1 MQGIKK
7 ILFPTDFSAPAQ
19 NAFRYCLW
27 LADQWEAHIELVH
40 VVFPEYDALD
50 LPVMA
55 TKATQ
60 EKVEAARSL
69 LQTFVD
75 QTLLQVQTGYEL
87 QHAPDIRPDVEVGGP
102 VNIISHVARRDEA
115 DLIVMGT
122 KGEHNVME
130 RLFGS
135 VTTGVIEK
143 AHCNVLV
150 VPEYAGFGFLNV
162 AIYASD
168 LNEADPY
175 HLWKVGQWLDSFGA
189 VLHCVHVRTTTSDDR
204 ELKIADM
211 EAFFQNH
218 APALQI
224 RFHQFPGHSVTQAL
238 DEFAELHDAD
248 LLIMYAPHHNLL
260 ERLLRPS
267 RTKKMALQTEV
278 PLLLLKPS

>member
-1 MQGIKK
+1 MQEIKK
-7 ILFPTDFSAPAQ
+7 ILFPTDFSTTAQ
-19 NAFRYCLW
+19 NAFRYCIW
-27 LADQWEAHIELVH
+27 LADRWEARIELLH

-60 EKVEAARSL
+60 DKVEAARSL

-75 QTLLQVQTGYEL
+75 QALMQVQAGYEL
-87 QHAPDIRPDVEVGGP
+87 QRPPDIRSDVEVGGP
-102 VNIISHVARRDEA
+102 VNIINHIARRDEA

-122 KGEHNVME
+122 KGEHNVVE
-130 RLFGS
+130 RLLGS

-162 AIYASD
+162 AVYASD

-189 VLHCVHVRTTTSDDR
+189 VLHCVHVRTATSGGR
-204 ELKIADM
+204 ELKISDM
-211 EAFFQNH
+211 ETFFQNH

-224 RFHQFPGHSVTQAL
+224 RFHQFSGHSVTQAL

-267 RTKKMALQTEV
+267 RTKTMALQTEV
-278 PLLLLKPS
+278 PLLLLRPS

>member
-1 MQGIKK
+1 MQAIKK
-7 ILFPTDFSAPAQ
+7 ILFPTDFSPTAQ

-27 LADQWEAHIELVH
+27 LADQWEARIELLH

-60 EKVEAARSL
+60 EKVEAARL
-69 LQTFVD
+69 VLQTFVD
-75 QTLLQVQTGYEL
+75 QTLLQVQAGYEFR
-87 QHAPDIRPDVEVGGP
+87 HAPDVRSDVEVGGP
-102 VNIISHVARRDEA
+102 AIISQIARRDEA
-115 DLIVMGT
+115 DLIVMGA

-135 VTTGVIEK
+135 VTTGVIDN

-150 VPEYAGFGFLNV
+150 IPEHAGFGFLNV
-162 AIYASD
+162 AVYASD

-175 HLWKVGQWLDSFGA
+175 HLWKVGQWLEPLGA
-189 VLHCVHVRTTTSDDR
+189 VLHCVHVRTATSDER
-204 ELKIADM
+204 ELKISDM
-211 EAFFQNH
+211 EAFFQDH

-224 RFHQFPGHSVTQAL
+224 RFHQFAGDSVTEAL
-238 DEFAELHDAD
+238 DEFADLHNAD

-260 ERLLRPS
+260 ERIFRPS